1 MSDLCLTHEICLT
14 CLTHLI
20 KWHFIDISFKPYLYK
35 LISCYGLVVYFLW
48 LSWLFAILKYVFV
61 DWNKFALWTL
71 IRGECSKKTTS
82 TKRVQPM
89 CKHWKAQTR
98 KKSTLANPPSRK
110 SKSLVHPEEQRAS
123 QQGISRSTEDKIS
136 VSLFP
141 EEHKDDDVEPNETVT
156 SALINYSYLML
167 ALLNDEWLIWT
178 IKTPQKS
185 VFMTKKLQDES
196 LMGQVSLK
204 SN

>member
-1 MSDLCLTHEICLT
+1 M
-14 CLTHLI
+14 
-20 KWHFIDISFKPYLYK
+20 
-35 LISCYGLVVYFLW
+35 
-48 LSWLFAILKYVFV
+48 
-61 DWNKFALWTL
+61 
-71 IRGECSKKTTS
+71 
-82 TKRVQPM
+82 
-89 CKHWKAQTR
+89 
-98 KKSTLANPPSRK
+98 ANPPSRK
-110 SKSLVHPEEQRAS
+110 TKSLVRPEEQRAS
-123 QQGISRSTEDKIS
+123 QQGISRSTEDKIL

-141 EEHKDDDVEPNETVT
+141 EEFKDDDVEPNETVT

-178 IKTPQKS
+178 IKTPQTS